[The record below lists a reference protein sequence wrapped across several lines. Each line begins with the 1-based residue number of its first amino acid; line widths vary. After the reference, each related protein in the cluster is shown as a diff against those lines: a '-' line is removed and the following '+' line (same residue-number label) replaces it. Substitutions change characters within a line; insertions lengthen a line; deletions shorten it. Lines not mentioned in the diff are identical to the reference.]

1 MRNSQRGVTLVEMLF
16 VIIVLGFIPG
26 WIGNVVQLAVADWST
41 ITGLLVLKAIGV
53 FVAPL
58 GAVLGW
64 VGFF

>member
-1 MRNSQRGVTLVEMLF
+1 MKKFQRGFTAIELF
-16 VIIVLGFIPG
+16 ISILILGFIPG
-26 WIGNVVQLAVADWST
+26 WIGNVVQLAGADWGQ

>member
-1 MRNSQRGVTLVEMLF
+1 MKKHQRGFTAIELMI
-16 VIIVLGFIPG
+16 VIVILGFVPG
-26 WIGNVVQLAVADWST
+26 WIGNVVQLAGADWAT

-64 VGFF
+64 IGFF

>member
-1 MRNSQRGVTLVEMLF
+1 MRNTRRGFTLVELLF
-16 VIIVLGFIPG
+16 TIFALGFIPG
-26 WIGNVVQLAVADWST
+26 WIGNVVQLATADWST

>member
-1 MRNSQRGVTLVEMLF
+1 MRNTKRGVTLVEMLS

-26 WIGNVVQLAVADWST
+26 WIGNVVQLATADWST
-41 ITGLLVLKAIGV
+41 ITGLLILKAIGV